1 MGNLLN
7 GIGETLKGFDRA
19 IELQKFYDNSEPL
32 KHAVEITSL
41 LKSISQTTD
50 KQTLEHLKVDLKF
63 HINEYKAEFEKLG
76 INISDYLHFEVK

>member
-50 KQTLEHLKVDLKF
+50 KRILEHLKVDLKI
-63 HINEYKAEFEKLG
+63 HIDAYKAEFEKLG
-76 INISDYLHFEVK
+76 INISDYLNFEAK